1 MSANCASDAHYG
13 VQNRG
18 RVAETVCVSWRSARS
33 TLKSHD
39 ARQAPTCFA
48 LDVLDTS
55 CERSRAIFRLVIRRR
70 IQRCQLAW
78 MCDKNSF
85 FLAIVLHRSA
95 TWPRRVTKRPD
106 TEVVSFRRSGDRRPA
121 VMHSAGCF
129 VASVADVILSFA
141 QDANFS
147 RGDIRSAASISAR
160 AESSRAMSSPSSL
173 AAVSV
178 CVI

>member
-18 RVAETVCVSWRSARS
+18 RVAETVCVRWRSARS
-33 TLKSHD
+33 TLKSDD

-85 FLAIVLHRSA
+85 FLAIVLLRSA
-95 TWPRRVTKRPD
+95 TWPRRVTKRTD

-129 VASVADVILSFA
+129 VASVADVILSEA
-141 QDANFS
+141 KDLLCL
-147 RGDIRSAASISAR
+147 
-160 AESSRAMSSPSSL
+160 E
-173 AAVSV
+173 
-178 CVI
+178 